1 MVDRTPDSEL
11 SPGALLQRS
20 RQRYG
25 WSIEDVAD
33 ELKLLPYVVEAI
45 EQDDYSQMAGWTYA
59 VGYLRSYAKLV
70 GVGIDEAI
78 KANES
83 LMPQK
88 NDGPGT
94 LTHRTA
100 GRVSIPISLS
110 WVVTVVVVF
119 IVVGGLGATYW
130 KRANEEE
137 RIVLD
142 NQTTATE
149 TESAL
154 ATASSVEESLASGIS
169 SLDSGLGS
177 IANNGPIGNDPAG
190 ETTLTQNKISNKVVE
205 SSIGSKVIVNA
216 DAVQKQLALLTVA
229 NMDTRIIGSL
239 RTTMLEESKAKTLSD
254 DIEYDPIRNLGSNDS
269 DRSNARVFELFFDEG
284 SWVDVRDSRDQQ
296 LLRDNMP
303 AGTAVQLEGE
313 PPFTIFIGNAAGV
326 RYLYRGTEKHAPA
339 SGNSLF
345 GRFQLGAIE

>member
-1 MVDRTPDSEL
+1 MVERTPDSEL
-11 SPGALLQRS
+11 TPGALLQRS

-119 IVVGGLGATYW
+119 IVVGGLG
-130 KRANEEE
+130 
-137 RIVLD
+137 
-142 NQTTATE
+142 Q
-149 TESAL
+149 
-154 ATASSVEESLASGIS
+154 
-169 SLDSGLGS
+169 
-177 IANNGPIGNDPAG
+177 PIGK
-190 ETTLTQNKISNKVVE
+190 EQ
-205 SSIGSKVIVNA
+205 
-216 DAVQKQLALLTVA
+216 
-229 NMDTRIIGSL
+229 TRKK
-239 RTTMLEESKAKTLSD
+239 E
-254 DIEYDPIRNLGSNDS
+254 
-269 DRSNARVFELFFDEG
+269 
-284 SWVDVRDSRDQQ
+284 
-296 LLRDNMP
+296 
-303 AGTAVQLEGE
+303 
-313 PPFTIFIGNAAGV
+313 
-326 RYLYRGTEKHAPA
+326 
-339 SGNSLF
+339 
-345 GRFQLGAIE
+345 